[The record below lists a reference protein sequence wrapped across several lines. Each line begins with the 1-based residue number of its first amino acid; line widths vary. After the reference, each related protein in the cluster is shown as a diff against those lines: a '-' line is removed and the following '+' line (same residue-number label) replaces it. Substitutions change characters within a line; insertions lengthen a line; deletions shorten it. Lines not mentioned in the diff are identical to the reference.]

1 MEDLGQ
7 APNPRG
13 LRCDGKKE
21 GQEEGV
27 RSHMIQLCTQD
38 RKAKHTVTLRNKQ
51 IIPRKSRTL
60 SGKGPTERN
69 GQVLGGSH
77 EPVLLGSSVQLFLEA
92 PL

>member
-27 RSHMIQLCTQD
+27 RSYMFQLCTQD

-51 IIPRKSRTL
+51 IIPRKSRTP
-60 SGKGPTERN
+60 SGKDPQRGM
-69 GQVLGGSH
+69 GKCLG
-77 EPVLLGSSVQLFLEA
+77 EATNLFFLGSSVQLFLEA